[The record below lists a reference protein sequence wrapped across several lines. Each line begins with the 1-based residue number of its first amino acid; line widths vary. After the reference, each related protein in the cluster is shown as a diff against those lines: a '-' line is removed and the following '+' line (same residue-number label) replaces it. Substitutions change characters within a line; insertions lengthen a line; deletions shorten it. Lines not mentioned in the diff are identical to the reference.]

1 MSSLEKHS
9 EGAKP
14 HANPTVD
21 GVTLNRSA
29 KLAIASHATTAEH
42 EM

>member
-14 HANPTVD
+14 HAKPTVED
-21 GVTLNRSA
+21 STLNRGA
-29 KLAIASHATTAEH
+29 KLAIAPYATTAEH